1 MKKGILILY
10 LLVKC
15 YDSAVAQENLVP
27 NPDFDTEINCG
38 NGPGT
43 IAHWFIPNPKEIS
56 LTNLC
61 PFVDWWR
68 FIRDKKYG
76 YNGSQCGYI
85 ETYYKGFADDNI
97 YSGRIYIAVKLTQPL
112 TAGKEYYFEMKVR
125 AVDTFPNFKL
135 VNTIFT
141 NSQDVAFVRDQPVFD
156 YDIPRNYLQ
165 IRPTV
170 TSKLHADYNWH
181 TVSACFTAEGHE
193 RYMVIGNFRN
203 DANTET
209 FTTGKRNPNFPN
221 GLIANYA
228 IDDVILTETHIGIKD
243 TAICSGEKLEIKI
256 KKSIPTNL
264 QYRWNDGSTSS
275 SFTTDKPGA
284 YSVIFHYGSA
294 CTHTEP
300 FTLTVFPPDYKANS
314 IDKKFC
320 KGKELVLSAAIGA
333 SNEKIKWNTGASS
346 DEIIVSRPGIY
357 TANIENKCTQYKQ
370 DFKVT
375 EELCEDGVYIPNAFV
390 ANTINTFKP
399 IFKSDFPIISNYLL
413 MIFDRWGSMVFK
425 ANKPDLAWDGSDKG
439 HLLNS
444 GVYLYYLRFD
454 IMVNDKLQSLVYKGD
469 VTVLK

>member
-10 LLVKC
+10 LLIKI
-15 YDSAVAQENLVP
+15 YDPAIGQENLVP
-27 NPDFDTEINCG
+27 NPDFDEEVNCG

-43 IAHWFIPNPKEIS
+43 IAHWFIPNPKEIN

-97 YSGRIYIAVKLTQPL
+97 YSGRIYLAVKLAQPL

-165 IRPTV
+165 IRPTI
-170 TSKLHADYNWH
+170 TSRLHADYHWH
-181 TVSACFTAEGHE
+181 TVSACFKAEGHE
-193 RYMVIGNFRN
+193 RYMIIGNFRN

-228 IDDVILTETHIGIKD
+228 IDDVILTETSVGIKD
-243 TAICSGEKLEIKI
+243 TAICHGERLEIKI
-256 KKSIPTNL
+256 KKTIPASL
-264 QYRWNDGSTSS
+264 QYRWIDGSTSS
-275 SFTTDKPGA
+275 SFTTDKPGD
-284 YSVIFHYGSA
+284 YSVIFH
-294 CTHTEP
+294 
-300 FTLTVFPPDYKANS
+300 
-314 IDKKFC
+314 
-320 KGKELVLSAAIGA
+320 
-333 SNEKIKWNTGASS
+333 
-346 DEIIVSRPGIY
+346 
-357 TANIENKCTQYKQ
+357 
-370 DFKVT
+370 
-375 EELCEDGVYIPNAFV
+375 
-390 ANTINTFKP
+390 
-399 IFKSDFPIISNYLL
+399 
-413 MIFDRWGSMVFK
+413 
-425 ANKPDLAWDGSDKG
+425 
-439 HLLNS
+439 
-444 GVYLYYLRFD
+444 
-454 IMVNDKLQSLVYKGD
+454 
-469 VTVLK
+469 